1 MTTTRQAFDQFL
13 ENITATDYQKTSIID
28 ARKNTV
34 VANLQTAF
42 PESSDL
48 PFHQAHLMGS
58 AAKKTITRPIDDVD
72 VLAVFSDEKGAWLS
86 KYRYDSQAFI
96 YRIRQAYDGLAVAQV
111 GTRGQAVRVMFRTGG
126 HVDVAPVFIQS
137 GDVYYLPNGSGGW
150 LTTAPT
156 VANAWFNERNADRG
170 GHLAP
175 LVRLLK
181 KWNRAH
187 SKRFRS
193 YHLETVAANTFSS
206 LGSNHRE
213 NLKRFFVWGQGH
225 LDVHDPGRQSG
236 SLADYLTWT
245 ARTDLKSSMQSAADR
260 AEKAIAAEAAGNH
273 ADAKRLWKIIL
284 GSDFPA

>member
-13 ENITATDYQKTSIID
+13 ESITATDYQRTSIVE
-28 ARKNTV
+28 ARRNTV

-42 PESSDL
+42 PKSGDL
-48 PFHQAHLMGS
+48 PFYQAHLMGS
-58 AAKKTITRPIDDVD
+58 AAKKTIVRPIDDVD
-72 VLAVFSDEKGAWLS
+72 VLAVFSDEKGVWQS
-86 KYRYDSQAFI
+86 KYRCDSQAFI
-96 YRIRQAYDGLAVAQV
+96 YRIRQAYAGLSVAQV
-111 GTRGQAVRVMFRTGG
+111 GTRGQAVRVMFQTGG

-156 VANAWFNERNADRG
+156 VANTWFNSRNTDRG
-170 GHLAP
+170 GNLAP

-187 SKRFRS
+187 SKHFRS

-206 LGSNHRE
+206 LGTNHRLSLE
-213 NLKRFFVWGQGH
+213 RFFVWGQGH

-245 ARTDLKSSMQSAADR
+245 ARTNLKAAMQSAAVR
-260 AEKAIAAEAAGNH
+260 AEKALAVEAAGDH
-273 ADAKRLWKIIL
+273 AEAKRLWKIIL